1 MKIIETKI
9 GTITLLD
16 KGIIRV
22 NGNSNVH
29 ITLNDMYEND
39 MAFKRL
45 LENGT
50 ALFLTIFGENATI
63 EPDAAEYFANIER
76 SKIKRAEALV
86 TGQTYHKLSTLFHIK
101 HLKSEHPIKQFQTE
115 LEAMEWLS
123 SFILKANTH

>member
-22 NGNSNVH
+22 KGNSNVH

-86 TGQTYHKLSTLFHIK
+86 TSQTYHKLNALFHIK
-101 HLKSEHPIKQFQTE
+101 HLKSEHPIKQFQTK

-123 SFILKANTH
+123 SFIL